1 MSSVVGA
8 GTSMHSITAS
18 EKIPTWFVVWLAPL
32 SLSSAG
38 LSAVRRISP
47 RPE

>member
-1 MSSVVGA
+1 MSSAVGA
-8 GTSMHSITAS
+8 GTSMHSMTAS
-18 EKIPTWFVVWLAPL
+18 AKMPTWFVVWLAPL

-38 LSAVRRISP
+38 LSAVSKISP

>member
-1 MSSVVGA
+1 MSFSVGA

-18 EKIPTWFVVWLAPL
+18 ENIPTWLVVWLAPL

-38 LSAVRRISP
+38 LSAVSRIRP